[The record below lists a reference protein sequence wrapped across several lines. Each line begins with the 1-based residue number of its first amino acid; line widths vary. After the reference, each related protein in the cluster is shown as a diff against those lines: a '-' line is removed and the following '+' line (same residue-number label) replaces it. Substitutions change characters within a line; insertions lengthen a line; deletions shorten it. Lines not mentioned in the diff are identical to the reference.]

1 VKQIGRYRANEYIVN
16 VFDSIDIDTE
26 INNKIMLKIIVEH
39 MGNILENINDDI
51 ILSKDDVDVVV
62 SIE

>member
-1 VKQIGRYRANEYIVN
+1 MKQIGKYRANEYIVN

-26 INNKIMLKIIVEH
+26 INNKTMLKIIVEH

-51 ILSKDDVDVVV
+51 ILNKNDADVIVP
-62 SIE
+62 IE